1 MLGTLETTP
10 YVIYCGR
17 KQLAREFRE
26 NWLGEKVAMYLRDMK
41 SFFLVSGLLRI
52 FAFRFLGM
60 TSKWRISLLK
70 DMFVNAC

>member
-1 MLGTLETTP
+1 M
-10 YVIYCGR
+10 IYCGR

-41 SFFLVSGLLRI
+41 SFFSFWFAPNFRI
-52 FAFRFLGM
+52 SFSRNDL
-60 TSKWRISLLK
+60 KWRISLLK